1 GVPVGPQVQR
11 PVKAGHDHQE
21 QDGQDGQEALVAGDF
36 GAGQSQGFHCCGPF
50 SSGSSGVGRTA
61 ELAVSGLGAEVA
73 GRGAESARLG
83 AECAASAEAGSAWS
97 AAGIGSAGPGAE
109 SLWACAPRE
118 DCTSCRCS
126 RRWIW
131 AGGTS
136 VLVAITTT
144 PVAATSAAMRQKSS

>member
-1 GVPVGPQVQR
+1 AVGVPVGPQVQR
-11 PVKAGHDHQE
+11 PVQAGHDHQE

-50 SSGSSGVGRTA
+50 SSGSSGVGSTA
-61 ELAVSGLGAEVA
+61 ELAVSGLGAD
-73 GRGAESARLG
+73 
-83 AECAASAEAGSAWS
+83 
-97 AAGIGSAGPGAE
+97 
-109 SLWACAPRE
+109 SLWACAPWE

-126 RRWIW
+126 RRCTW

-144 PVAATSAAMRQKSS
+144 PVPATSAAMRQKSSRSSG